1 MKCKGIL
8 LLAIFL
14 PAIIFSCKQKK
25 AAPETKG
32 TVAYTL
38 HHHSIKE
45 IYRELVA
52 REKRALKKRR
62 GNKFLSVDTSRFPL
76 NSAFATVSS
85 DTLFKTFTQALIIY
99 KLDKRYNFYDPL
111 VPVHCRNTSEES
123 AGIVYA
129 DQLID
134 NHNGTFTVKTDKTFG
149 SKYHLCSGERFFT
162 EPICPYGSGF
172 AISPHLFVTAKH
184 CIATQSLDKI
194 RIIYGFAMVA
204 DSRPNLIIKI
214 SDIYR
219 PLKVLTPSNHLS
231 QDLAVIEVDHP
242 FPTNRVV
249 KRRASGKIDNNQIM
263 YVSGY
268 PSGLPEKVALD
279 ASIMDNSLS
288 DEFYIASDTFDGNS
302 GSPVFNNDN
311 DQVEG
316 ILVGGGQDLHLISHC
331 NGTLVC
337 TAGDDTCTGEEVIRI
352 AMVTAYLNGKFY

>member
-1 MKCKGIL
+1 MT
-8 LLAIFL
+8 
-14 PAIIFSCKQKK
+14 S
-25 AAPETKG
+25 ETKG

-52 REKRALKKRR
+52 REKRVLRKHK
-62 GNKFLSVDTSRFPL
+62 GNKFLSIDTNQFPL
-76 NSAFATVSS
+76 NLTFANISS
-85 DTLFKTFTQALIIY
+85 DTLYKTFTQAQVIY
-99 KLDKRYNFYDPL
+99 DLDKRYNLYEPL

-129 DQLID
+129 DRLID
-134 NHNGTFTVKTDKTFG
+134 NHNGTFTVKTDNTFG
-149 SKYHLCSGERFFT
+149 SKYHLCSAERFFT

-184 CIATQSLDKI
+184 CVTTQSLDNI
-194 RIIYGFAMVA
+194 RIIYGFTMIA
-204 DSRPNLIIKI
+204 DSRPNLIIKA
-214 SDIYR
+214 SDIYT
-219 PLKVLTPSNHLS
+219 PLKVVTPFSHLS
-231 QDLAVIEVDHP
+231 QDLAVIEVDRP
-242 FPTNRVV
+242 FPPNRIV
-249 KRRASGKIDNNQIM
+249 KRRASGKIGDNQIM

-268 PSGLPEKVALD
+268 PSGLPEKIALD
-279 ASIMDNSLS
+279 ASIMDNRLT
-288 DEFYIASDTFDGNS
+288 DEFYIVSDTFEGNS

-316 ILVGGGQDLHLISHC
+316 ILIGGGQDLHLINNC

-352 AMVTAYLNGKFY
+352 ALVAAYLNGKFY